1 MVNGHPNLINMN
13 SYKNLA
19 IKYIMILILFFLK
32 LMLGSGI
39 NFCGNSHITQR
50 NNSNSKILF
59 CGFPKEIKFIQGS
72 SQGNVLHVIKCSA
85 IYLITLCYCKL

>member
-19 IKYIMILILFFLK
+19 IKCIIMFFFLK
-32 LMLGSGI
+32 LMFGVGI
-39 NFCGNSHITQR
+39 KFYGNSNITQR

-59 CGFPKEIKFIQGS
+59 CGFPKEVKFIQGS
-72 SQGNVLHVIKCSA
+72 SRGNGLHLIKHST